1 MGSKREV
8 RRGDESA
15 ERLAQGCPRLFS
27 GELATEGLGIVDD
40 LVLPEVTQVVGLFL
54 RRRKEGKGLGVHAGG
69 LAGAS
74 LIEKDHAVIL
84 QQAVHPP
91 AVKGAETRAGVA
103 GAALEEDC
111 VGRVFLAG
119 THDLAREDL
128 DTGVVSAQGASV
140 IEGNVK
146 AVLVNGVSVVSVRG
160 RTHGTRVARWG
171 VWRGVPWSRL
181 RAPFRLPLPEYH
193 TKLVRKRRATG
204 CAACLLPQ

>member
-1 MGSKREV
+1 M
-8 RRGDESA
+8 
-15 ERLAQGCPRLFS
+15 
-27 GELATEGLGIVDD
+27 
-40 LVLPEVTQVVGLFL
+40 
-54 RRRKEGKGLGVHAGG
+54 GVHAGG
-69 LAGAS
+69 LTGAS
-74 LIEKDHAVIL
+74 LIEEDHAVIL
-84 QQAVHPP
+84 KQAVHPP

-119 THDLAREDL
+119 TNDLAREDL

-171 VWRGVPWSRL
+171 VWRGVPPTAMSHEIGECRRE
-181 RAPFRLPLPEYH
+181 RAVSFVDFVWR
-193 TKLVRKRRATG
+193 
-204 CAACLLPQ
+204 

>member
-1 MGSKREV
+1 M
-8 RRGDESA
+8 
-15 ERLAQGCPRLFS
+15 
-27 GELATEGLGIVDD
+27 
-40 LVLPEVTQVVGLFL
+40 
-54 RRRKEGKGLGVHAGG
+54 GVHTGG

-74 LIEKDHAVIL
+74 LIEEHHAVIL

-160 RTHGTRVARWG
+160 RTHGTRVAPR
-171 VWRGVPWSRL
+171 S
-181 RAPFRLPLPEYH
+181 A
-193 TKLVRKRRATG
+193 RRAG
-204 CAACLLPQ
+204 GAAESAAGAVPPAAPRMSHEVCECRRE